1 MPLGSS
7 IKSLEINRTD
17 VWSVS
22 RFGMRGDSLR
32 NLSSPLLMPSQLF
45 HIQLPWQHA
54 VRLHISTLHHCLCR
68 CFRGSTVSILMHEC
82 SADATEIKHATATPR
97 HLRKCEHD
105 RCEYIIAHNNA
116 GLERTHAFSW
126 CQTAV
131 HSRHPPPP
139 PPPYNSSCQ
148 AERTPLDT
156 CSMLCSDMP
165 PLHHFILRPRGG
177 MGGLSCYRPTDWRR
191 GYRGVSF
198 LQGVAEHPSCG
209 AIRES
214 EGW

>member
-68 CFRGSTVSILMHEC
+68 CFRESTVSILMHEC

-116 GLERTHAFSW
+116 GLERTHAFS
-126 CQTAV
+126 
-131 HSRHPPPP
+131 
-139 PPPYNSSCQ
+139 
-148 AERTPLDT
+148 
-156 CSMLCSDMP
+156 
-165 PLHHFILRPRGG
+165 
-177 MGGLSCYRPTDWRR
+177 
-191 GYRGVSF
+191 
-198 LQGVAEHPSCG
+198 
-209 AIRES
+209 
-214 EGW
+214 

>member
-97 HLRKCEHD
+97 HLRKGEHD

-131 HSRHPPPP
+131 HSRPPPP
-139 PPPYNSSCQ
+139 PQLELSSRKNAIRHVQ
-148 AERTPLDT
+148 HVMLWHASTSPFHLAAQGGGGNGRVVVLSTDRLKERLQRGFF
-156 CSMLCSDMP
+156 S
-165 PLHHFILRPRGG
+165 PRCGW
-177 MGGLSCYRPTDWRR
+177 T
-191 GYRGVSF
+191 SF
-198 LQGVAEHPSCG
+198 LWSN
-209 AIRES
+209 
-214 EGW
+214 

>member
-1 MPLGSS
+1 
-7 IKSLEINRTD
+7 
-17 VWSVS
+17 
-22 RFGMRGDSLR
+22 MRGDSLR

-116 GLERTHAFSW
+116 GLERTHAFS
-126 CQTAV
+126 
-131 HSRHPPPP
+131 
-139 PPPYNSSCQ
+139 
-148 AERTPLDT
+148 
-156 CSMLCSDMP
+156 
-165 PLHHFILRPRGG
+165 
-177 MGGLSCYRPTDWRR
+177 
-191 GYRGVSF
+191 
-198 LQGVAEHPSCG
+198 
-209 AIRES
+209 
-214 EGW
+214 